1 MTGIREL
8 SKKFMIVKGNDRLS
22 RQANANATL
31 LMNGLTRSTLCTKR
45 VIEEYR
51 LSTEAFEWLLGEI
64 EARFQQAQVRMVDV
78 VARSSYN
85 GLYTFCCHKGLFEV
99 LSAVVSLSLGVILTT
114 NIWPRF

>member
-8 SKKFMIVKGNDRLS
+8 GKKFMIVKGNDRLS

-64 EARFQQAQVRMVDV
+64 EARFQQAQVRMVEVLPTD
-78 VARSSYN
+78 
-85 GLYTFCCHKGLFEV
+85 GKKMFHCHGELFEV
-99 LSAVVSLSLGVILTT
+99 LPGVVRSLTLVI
-114 NIWPRF
+114 RDAY